1 VIGERLK
8 VARHRTGMDMRKLA
22 RAAGVSAMAI
32 SKYERG
38 LDVPGSAVLIRL
50 ARELGVKV
58 EFLLRRNTLQLA
70 EASFRCR
77 KALPAKQRKAVLASV
92 QDFAERSVQA
102 AELFGAVAGP
112 DLPRVAVRDVASAER
127 AAAKL
132 RDCWSLGQGPI
143 DNLTAVLEAHD
154 VLVGPVSAEGRF
166 DAATVRTVS
175 EPSLPVVVVRRGVA
189 GDRQR
194 FSMAHELGHLV
205 MEPDARLDCEK
216 AAHRFAAAL
225 LVPAEAARTELG
237 ETRADVSPLEL
248 HLLKHK
254 YGLSMQSWVMR
265 AADLGII
272 TPATAAKLHR
282 LFRAKGWHRTEPG
295 DQIPAE
301 EPERL
306 KLLVLRAL
314 AEDLITESRAA
325 ELLGVSL
332 AEFMRHEKKAHG
344 EFPVGVCN

>member
-1 VIGERLK
+1 MIGERLK
-8 VARHRTGMDMRKLA
+8 VARHRAGMDMRTLA
-22 RAAGVSAMAI
+22 GRVGVSAMAI
-32 SKYERG
+32 SKYERE
-38 LDVPGSAVLIRL
+38 LDVPGSHVLIRL

-58 EFLLRRNTLQLA
+58 EFLLRRSTLQLA

-77 KALPAKQRKAVLASV
+77 RALPAKERRAVLAEV
-92 QDFAERSVQA
+92 QDLAERFVEA
-102 AELFGAVAGP
+102 AELFGP
-112 DLPRVAVRDVASAER
+112 IREPELPEVPVKDEPGAER

-132 RDCWSLGQGPI
+132 REAWSLGRGPI
-143 DNLTAVLEAHD
+143 ENLTAAMELHD

-166 DAATVRTVS
+166 DAATVRTVG
-175 EPSLPVVVVRRGVA
+175 EPELPVVVVRRGVP

-205 MEPDARLDCEK
+205 MEPSADLDCEK
-216 AAHRFAAAL
+216 AAHRFAAAF
-225 LVPAEAARTELG
+225 LVPADAAKAELG
-237 ETRADVSPLEL
+237 EKRVSLDMLEL

-254 YGLSMQSWVMR
+254 YGLSMQGWVMR
-265 AADLGII
+265 AADVGII
-272 TPATAAKLHR
+272 ARATELKLHR
-282 LFRAKGWHRTEPG
+282 TFRAKRWHLTEPG
-295 DQIPAE
+295 DQIEPE
-301 EPERL
+301 EPERM

-314 AEDLITESRAA
+314 AEDLITETRAA

>member
-8 VARHRTGMDMRKLA
+8 VARHRAGMDMRTLGE
-22 RAAGVSAMAI
+22 RAGVSAMAI

-38 LDVPGSAVLIRL
+38 LDVPGSDVLIRL

-77 KALPAKQRKAVLASV
+77 KALPAKQRKAVLADV
-92 QDFAERSVQA
+92 QDLAERFVQA
-102 AELFGAVAGP
+102 AELFGPLTGP
-112 DLPRVAVRDVASAER
+112 DLPSVTVKDEAGAER

-132 RDCWSLGQGPI
+132 RESWALGQGPI
-143 DNLTAVLEAHD
+143 DNLTAVLERHA
-154 VLVGPVSAEGRF
+154 VLVGPVSAEARF
-166 DAATVRTVS
+166 DAATVRTVG
-175 EPSLPVVVVRRGVA
+175 EPELPVVVVRRGVA

-205 MEPDARLDCEK
+205 MEPAARLDCER

-225 LVPAEAARTELG
+225 LVPADAAKAELG
-237 ETRADVSPLEL
+237 ARRASLDMLEL

-254 YGLSMQSWVMR
+254 YGLSMQGWVMR

-272 TPATAAKLHR
+272 ASTVAARVYR

-295 DQIPAE
+295 DSLPAE

-325 ELLGVSL
+325 ELLGMSL
-332 AEFMRHEKKAHG
+332 AGYLRQEKKAHG

>member
-8 VARHRTGMDMRKLA
+8 VARYRARLSTRGLA
-22 RAAGVSAMAI
+22 AKAEVSAMAV

-38 LDVPGSAVLIRL
+38 LDVPGSDVLIRL
-50 ARELGVKV
+50 ARALGVKV
-58 EFLLRRNTLQLA
+58 EFLLRRDSVRLA

-77 KALPAKQRKAVLASV
+77 RVLPAKQKRAVLAEM
-92 QDFAERSVQA
+92 QDLAERFVQTA
-102 AELFGAVAGP
+102 GLFGGVVGP
-112 DLPRVAVRDVASAER
+112 DLPSVRVRVAGNAEQ
-127 AAAKL
+127 AAAAL
-132 RDCWSLGQGPI
+132 RERWALGQGPI
-143 DNLTAVLEAHD
+143 DSLTAAMETHD
-154 VLVGPVSAEGRF
+154 VLVGPIDADVRF
-166 DAATVRTVS
+166 DAATVAT
-175 EPSLPVVVVRRGVA
+175 EGKPSLPVVVVRRGVP

-205 MEPDARLDCEK
+205 MELGAGVDVEK

-225 LVPAEAARTELG
+225 LVPAEAARAELG
-237 ETRADVSPLEL
+237 KERADLAPLEL

-254 YGLSMQSWVMR
+254 YGLSMRSWVMR

-272 TPATAAKLHR
+272 TSTTAAKLHR
-282 LFRAKGWHRTEPG
+282 AFASRGWLQKEPG

-301 EPERL
+301 EPKRL

-314 AEDLITESRAA
+314 AEGLITESRAT
-325 ELLGVSL
+325 ELLGMSL
-332 AEFMRHEKKAHG
+332 SGYLRQEKKAHG